1 MKTIVSIIIPF
12 YENLFYLKRSLNSII
27 QQSFK
32 NYEIIIINDN
42 PNVKKILELRNFI
55 KKIKYQKIK
64 IINNKKNYGAGV
76 SRNKGIKVAKGE
88 YIAFLDSDDV
98 WHKNKL
104 NIQIKIMKKNRYLA
118 SHTTYNLVDVSQNYI
133 SCRKAKNLKYNNLLN
148 SCDIGLSTVILKKKI
163 LKMKNPFP
171 SLKTKEDYVLWLKLS
186 KKGIIFYG
194 IDIKLVNWTNTPR
207 SLSKSIY
214 QKIKDSIRVYYVY
227 EKLNLIQSIFRTLIL
242 SLNYL
247 KKN

>member
-1 MKTIVSIIIPF
+1 MKIIVSIIIPF

-133 SCRKAKNLKYNNLLN
+133 SCRK
-148 SCDIGLSTVILKKKI
+148 KI
-163 LKMKNPFP
+163 PYSN
-171 SLKTKEDYVLWLKLS
+171 
-186 KKGIIFYG
+186 
-194 IDIKLVNWTNTPR
+194 
-207 SLSKSIY
+207 
-214 QKIKDSIRVYYVY
+214 
-227 EKLNLIQSIFRTLIL
+227 
-242 SLNYL
+242 
-247 KKN
+247 